1 MLLRDLLC
9 GVPYDAVSGD
19 DSPDIQDICF
29 DSRVCRPGMLF
40 AAVRGVK
47 ADGHDYIPAA
57 VEAGASAVIAKYPV
71 QGVTT
76 VVTGDPE
83 ATLAAVTA
91 NFYGNPARDMTL
103 IGITGTKGKTST
115 AFFVKS
121 VLDREE
127 GVKCG
132 LIGTICNMAG
142 GESLG
147 EAHNT
152 TPTVTELHRILSE
165 MRARGCTH
173 VVMEVSSHALELGRL
188 SGLHFA
194 VGIFTNFSQDHLDFH
209 GTMENYLAAK
219 CRLFSMTDTGAVNLD
234 DPASAEVLRMA
245 RCPMKT
251 FSCTR
256 AADMTAR
263 DITERGA
270 DGVDFTVSAAGRDMR
285 VRFPVPGQF
294 SVYNAMAALSAVLAL
309 GVEPE
314 RAVRALEETP
324 GVPGRAE
331 VVRVDAPYRVIV
343 DYAHSPD
350 SVEKIV
356 ETVADF
362 TRGRVISVLGCGGN
376 RDRGKRPKMAAAA
389 SHRSGYVILT
399 TDNPRF
405 EEPEDIMRDILP
417 GIEGTDCPYRVV
429 LDRREAIHAA
439 LGMAEPGDTVLI
451 MGKGHEPYQ
460 EIRGVRH
467 HFDDRE
473 EVRACFEARAA
484 AGRGE
489 SE

>member
-1 MLLRDLLC
+1 MLLRDLLK
-9 GVPYDAVSGD
+9 GAPYDALTGD
-19 DSPDIQDICF
+19 DSLDIADICF
-29 DSRVCRPGMLF
+29 DSRVCRPGMAF

-47 ADGHDYIPAA
+47 ADGHDYLPAA

-71 QGVTT
+71 EGVAS
-76 VVTGDPE
+76 VVTRDPE
-83 ATLAAVTA
+83 ATLAAMTA
-91 NFYGNPARDMTL
+91 NLYGNPARGMT
-103 IGITGTKGKTST
+103 IVGITGTKGKTST

-132 LIGTICNMAG
+132 LIGTIRNMAG
-142 GESLG
+142 AESLG

-152 TPTVTELHRILSE
+152 TPTVTELHRLLYE

-173 VVMEVSSHALELGRL
+173 VVIEVSSHALALGRL
-188 SGLHFA
+188 DGIRFA
-194 VGIFTNFSQDHLDFH
+194 VSVFTNFSQDHLDFH
-209 GTMENYLAAK
+209 GTMESYLDAK
-219 CRLFSMTDTGAVNLD
+219 CRLFSMSDSGAVNLD
-234 DPASAEVLRMA
+234 DPASAQVLRA
-245 RCPMKT
+245 AKCPMRT
-251 FSCTR
+251 FACR
-256 AADMTAR
+256 AAADMTA
-263 DITERGA
+263 DGVVEREA
-270 DGVDFTVSAAGRDMR
+270 DGVDFTVHTEGAERR

-309 GVEPE
+309 GVPLE
-314 RAVRALEETP
+314 RAAQALERTP

-405 EEPEDIMRDILP
+405 EEPEAIMRDILP
-417 GIEGTDCPYRVV
+417 GIERTDCPYRVV

-439 LGMAEPGDTVLI
+439 LEMARPGDTVLI

-473 EVRACFEARAA
+473 EVRAFF
-484 AGRGE
+484 GRE
-489 SE
+489 ERV